1 MPLKQKNNGVDMQA
15 IDIVKTSYIR
25 ELLAKGERE
34 DSRQM
39 LEFRPVSI
47 ETGLI
52 KNAEG
57 SAQVDLGA
65 TRVLAGVKLELDEP
79 MEDTPNQGNL
89 VCSAELLPFASATY
103 ETGPPSPEA
112 IEFAR
117 VVDRG
122 IRAGNCIDL
131 ESLFV
136 EEEKAWSVYVDLYV
150 LNYNGNLF
158 DAGEIAAMSALLN
171 TGIPK
176 YEDGDV
182 IREERPTKLK
192 IDNIVT
198 SATFA
203 KIGGRIILDPTGN
216 EETAANAR
224 MTIATD
230 QDNVRAMQKGF
241 SGGFFVNEVDEL
253 IDIAFNKHKD
263 IKDIIKGQK

>member
-1 MPLKQKNNGVDMQA
+1 MDA

-25 ELLAKGERE
+25 ELLARNERE

-39 LEFRPVSI
+39 HEFRPIRI

-57 SAQVDLGA
+57 SAQVDIGT
-65 TRVLAGVKLELDEP
+65 TRVLAGIKLMLDEP

-89 VCSAELLPFASATY
+89 ICSAELLPLASASY
-103 ETGPPSPEA
+103 ETGPPSPES

-122 IRAGNCIDL
+122 IRAGNCVDL

-136 EEEKAWSVYVDLYV
+136 EEGKAWSIYIDLYV

-158 DAGEIAAMSALLN
+158 DTGEIAAMSALLN

-176 YEDGDV
+176 YEDGKV
-182 IREERPTKLK
+182 IREERTSKLK
-192 IDNIVT
+192 IKNIVT

-203 KIGGRIILDPTGN
+203 KIDSRTILDPTGS
-216 EETAANAR
+216 EEKTANAR
-224 MTIATD
+224 ITIATD
-230 QDNVRAMQKGF
+230 KENVRAMQKGL
-241 SGGFFVNEVDEL
+241 SGGFFVNEIEEL
-253 IDIAFNKHKD
+253 IDVAFNKHKEL
-263 IKDIIKGQK
+263 KDIIEKGQK